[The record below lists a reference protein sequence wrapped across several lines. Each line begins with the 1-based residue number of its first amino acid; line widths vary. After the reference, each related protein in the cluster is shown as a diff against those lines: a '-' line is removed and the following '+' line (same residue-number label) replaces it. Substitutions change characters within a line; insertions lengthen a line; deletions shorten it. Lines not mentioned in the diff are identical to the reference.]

1 MGRLTLKQA
10 SLLDA
15 SGELG
20 EPARQ
25 KLALRIIEDAQAHRQ
40 HEAAQDD
47 LAVLQI
53 LPMPEPSAAERR
65 AIPTVIKKA
74 IRLALLTKEAAAS
87 DAPVQAGAGHAPG
100 RSRWAVGAMA
110 LAACAAIVATLSLV
124 NHSQNVRDQAQ
135 IASINA
141 TIDRVAMTPEPAL
154 WENDPTAGDTTAS
167 SEQPL
172 SETPALSFLRG
183 TLGNFHDPLA
193 DADGQTATPDPS
205 SPPG

>member
-25 KLALRIIEDAQAHRQ
+25 KLAQRILEDAKVRRL

-53 LPMPEPSAAERR
+53 LPMPEPSAAERK
-65 AIPTVIKKA
+65 AIPGMIKKA
-74 IRLALLTKEAAAS
+74 IRLALLAKEAATSEAIVPGRVPHR
-87 DAPVQAGAGHAPG
+87 AG
-100 RSRWAVGAMA
+100 RSRWVVGAMA
-110 LAACAAIVATLSLV
+110 LAACAVIVTALSMM
-124 NHSQNVRDQAQ
+124 NHSQDIRQQAQ
-135 IASINA
+135 IAKINA
-141 TIDRVAMTPEPAL
+141 AIDRATMTPQRSPWEPDAIA
-154 WENDPTAGDTTAS
+154 DDATAS
-167 SEQPL
+167 AEEPL
-172 SETPALSFLRG
+172 PETPALSFLRE
-183 TLGNFHDPLA
+183 TLRNLRDPLG
-193 DADGQTATPDPS
+193 DIDNQTAAPDPS

>member
-1 MGRLTLKQA
+1 MGRLTLRQA

-25 KLALRIIEDAQAHRQ
+25 KLARRIVEDSKARDQY
-40 HEAAQDD
+40 EAAQDN

-65 AIPTVIKKA
+65 AIPAMIKKA
-74 IRLALLTKEAAAS
+74 IRLALLAKEATAC
-87 DAPVQAGAGHAPG
+87 DVPAPTGAGRAAG
-100 RSRWAVGAMA
+100 RSRWMVGAMA
-110 LAACAAIVATLSLV
+110 LAACAVIVATLSLV
-124 NHSQNVRDQAQ
+124 NRSQNARQLAQ

-141 TIDRVAMTPEPAL
+141 AIDRVTMTPVRTP
-154 WENDPTAGDTTAS
+154 WEDDAMAGDATAA

-172 SETPALSFLRG
+172 SETPALSYWRETLRI
-183 TLGNFHDPLA
+183 LHDPLA
-193 DADGQTATPDPS
+193 DTDGQPGTPDPS